1 MICPGI
7 ICTPIGKV
15 NLAGCSD
22 TYLCLRVYPSILIL
36 NKDKEDVNL
45 GVRGVRGMEG
55 RKAGKGC
62 VMQFQLKTFS
72 KNYVKSCITMQWRS
86 LKEKDKFLDAQ
97 AEIYSLKAE
106 EVKFLPA

>member
-1 MICPGI
+1 MPACA
-7 ICTPIGKV
+7 PIYINFKQ
-15 NLAGCSD
+15 S
-22 TYLCLRVYPSILIL
+22 
-36 NKDKEDVNL
+36 KEDINL

-72 KNYVKSCITMQWRS
+72 KKYVKSCITMQWRS

-97 AEIYSLKAE
+97 AEIYSLKTE